1 MLVAS
6 PTLFLAW
13 RKGHKKK
20 FRSFLIGAA
29 GLGMVLAAVSAS
41 STRLLEQC
49 EAENNRSCFDYG
61 SVGMRLTFIVI
72 FAIVAWVNA
81 VILYD
86 A

>member
-1 MLVAS
+1 
-6 PTLFLAW
+6 
-13 RKGHKKK
+13 
-20 FRSFLIGAA
+20 
-29 GLGMVLAAVSAS
+29 MVLAAVSAS